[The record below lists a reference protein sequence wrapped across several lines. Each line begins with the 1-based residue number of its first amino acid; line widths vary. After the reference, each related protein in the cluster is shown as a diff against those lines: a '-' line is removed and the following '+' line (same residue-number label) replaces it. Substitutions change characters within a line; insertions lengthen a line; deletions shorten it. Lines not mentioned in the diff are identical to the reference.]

1 MSRNGAFPPL
11 TPAETIPYP
20 TQLPSSPTTPPPPIS
35 EHLEADTTPSST
47 HQDTKI
53 ETSLATDEKQQENES
68 QQHLHPNVV
77 VPESP
82 IIDEKIN
89 TMATTES
96 IEPAVT
102 GKDETEQLAPN
113 LENQALTSAPETAAP
128 DTTDRAE
135 ESIVKRA
142 LITTPLSLALTNPLS
157 PL

>member
-1 MSRNGAFPPL
+1 
-11 TPAETIPYP
+11 
-20 TQLPSSPTTPPPPIS
+20 
-35 EHLEADTTPSST
+35 
-47 HQDTKI
+47 
-53 ETSLATDEKQQENES
+53 
-68 QQHLHPNVV
+68 
-77 VPESP
+77 
-82 IIDEKIN
+82 
-89 TMATTES
+89 MATTES